1 VPRFNNNGLSR
12 RGMKKIGIKWKAQ
25 DVTNQSGK
33 IVVVTGSNTGIGYQM
48 ALTLADKGAHV
59 ILACRNLEKAEA
71 AREKILKSSPH
82 AQLSVEELDLADL
95 SNVEMFAM
103 KLKKTLQHLDI
114 LINNAGVMIPPQST
128 TKDGFELQ
136 IGTNHFGH
144 FALTSHLMPL
154 LSAAEKPRIVTLSS
168 IAHWSGVIDLD
179 DINGVNKKYN
189 KWGMYSQSKLA
200 NLLFALELDRRLK
213 AAGSHIESF
222 GSHPG
227 YSNTDLQRYSLGWRI
242 LNPLFGIQPI
252 KGAAPTL
259 YAATEPDAIVHRYWG
274 PIGLLEARGWTGKA
288 KITSRAADEEMARKL
303 WEYSESLIGIHFQ
316 I

>member
-1 VPRFNNNGLSR
+1 
-12 RGMKKIGIKWKAQ
+12 MKKIGIKWKAQ
-25 DVTNQSGK
+25 DVANQNGK
-33 IVVVTGSNTGIGYQM
+33 IAVVTGSNTGIGFQM

-59 ILACRNLEKAEA
+59 VLACRNLEKAEA
-71 AREKILKSSPH
+71 AREKMLKSSPQ
-82 AQLSVEELDLADL
+82 AQIFVEELDLADL
-95 SNVEMFAM
+95 SNVESFATR
-103 KLKKTLQHLDI
+103 LKKSHQHVDI

-144 FALTSHLMPL
+144 FALTSHMMPL

-168 IAHWSGVIDLD
+168 IAHWSGVIDLE
-179 DINGVNKKYN
+179 DINGEKKKYN

-227 YSNTDLQRYSLGWRI
+227 YSNTDLQRYSLVWRI

-259 YAATEPDAIVHRYWG
+259 YAATEPEATVHRYWG

-288 KITSRAADEEMARKL
+288 KITPRAADEEMARKL
-303 WEYSESLIGIHFQ
+303 WEYSESLLGIHFP

>member
-1 VPRFNNNGLSR
+1 
-12 RGMKKIGIKWKAQ
+12 MKKIGIKWKAQ
-25 DVTNQSGK
+25 DVAHQSGK
-33 IVVVTGSNTGIGYQM
+33 IAVVTGSNTGIGFQV
-48 ALTLADKGAHV
+48 ALILADKGAHV
-59 ILACRNLEKAEA
+59 VLACRNLEKAET
-71 AREKILKSSPH
+71 AREKMLKSSPH
-82 AQLSVEELDLADL
+82 AQIFVEELDLADL
-95 SNVEMFAM
+95 SNVEAFATR
-103 KLKKTLQHLDI
+103 LKKSHQHVDI

-168 IAHWSGVIDLD
+168 IAHWSGVIDLE
-179 DINGVNKKYN
+179 DINGEKKKYN

-227 YSNTDLQRYSLGWRI
+227 YSNTDLQRYSLAWRI

-259 YAATEPDAIVHRYWG
+259 YAATEPDAIAHRYWG

-303 WEYSESLIGIHFQ
+303 WEYSESLLGIHFQ

>member
-1 VPRFNNNGLSR
+1 
-12 RGMKKIGIKWKAQ
+12 MKKIGIKWKAQ
-25 DVTNQSGK
+25 DVAHQSGK
-33 IVVVTGSNTGIGYQM
+33 IAVVTGSNTGIGFQV
-48 ALTLADKGAHV
+48 ALILADKGAHV
-59 ILACRNLEKAEA
+59 VLACRNLEKAEA
-71 AREKILKSSPH
+71 AREKMLKSSPH
-82 AQLSVEELDLADL
+82 AQIFVEELDLADL
-95 SNVEMFAM
+95 SNVEAFATR
-103 KLKKTLQHLDI
+103 LKKSHQHVDI

-144 FALTSHLMPL
+144 FALTSHMMPL

-168 IAHWSGVIDLD
+168 IAHWSGVIDLE
-179 DINGVNKKYN
+179 DINGEKKKYN

-227 YSNTDLQRYSLGWRI
+227 YSNTDLQRYSLAWRI

-259 YAATEPDAIVHRYWG
+259 YAATEPDAIAHRYWG

-303 WEYSESLIGIHFQ
+303 WEYSESLLGIPFQ

>member
-1 VPRFNNNGLSR
+1 
-12 RGMKKIGIKWKAQ
+12 MKKIGIKWKAQ
-25 DVTNQSGK
+25 DVAHQSGK
-33 IVVVTGSNTGIGYQM
+33 IAVVTGSNTGIGFQV
-48 ALTLADKGAHV
+48 ALILADKGAHV
-59 ILACRNLEKAEA
+59 VLACRNLEKAET
-71 AREKILKSSPH
+71 AREKMLKSSPH
-82 AQLSVEELDLADL
+82 AQIFVEELDLADL
-95 SNVEMFAM
+95 SNVEAFATR
-103 KLKKTLQHLDI
+103 LKKSHQHVDI

-144 FALTSHLMPL
+144 FALTLHMMPL

-168 IAHWSGVIDLD
+168 IAHWSGVIDLE
-179 DINGVNKKYN
+179 DINGEKKKYN

-227 YSNTDLQRYSLGWRI
+227 YSNTDLQRYSLVWRI

-259 YAATEPDAIVHRYWG
+259 YAATEPDAIAHRYWG

-303 WEYSESLIGIHFQ
+303 WEYSESLLGIHFQ

>member
-1 VPRFNNNGLSR
+1 
-12 RGMKKIGIKWKAQ
+12 MKKIGIKWKAQ
-25 DVTNQSGK
+25 DVAHQSGK
-33 IVVVTGSNTGIGYQM
+33 IAVVTGSNTGIGFQV
-48 ALTLADKGAHV
+48 ALILADKGAHV
-59 ILACRNLEKAEA
+59 VLACRNLEKAEA
-71 AREKILKSSPH
+71 AREKMLKSSPH
-82 AQLSVEELDLADL
+82 AQIFVEELDLADL
-95 SNVEMFAM
+95 SNVEAFATR
-103 KLKKTLQHLDI
+103 LKKSHQHVDI
-114 LINNAGVMIPPQST
+114 LINNAGVMIPPHST

-144 FALTSHLMPL
+144 FALTSHMMPL

-168 IAHWSGVIDLD
+168 IAHWSGVIDLE
-179 DINGVNKKYN
+179 DINGEKKKYN

-227 YSNTDLQRYSLGWRI
+227 YSNTDLQRYSLAWRI

-259 YAATEPDAIVHRYWG
+259 YAATEPDAIAHRYWG

-303 WEYSESLIGIHFQ
+303 WEYSESLLGIHFQ

>member
-1 VPRFNNNGLSR
+1 
-12 RGMKKIGIKWKAQ
+12 MKKIGIKWKAQ
-25 DVTNQSGK
+25 DVAHQSGK
-33 IVVVTGSNTGIGYQM
+33 IAVVTGSNTGIGFQV
-48 ALTLADKGAHV
+48 ALILADKGAHV
-59 ILACRNLEKAEA
+59 VLACRNLEKAET
-71 AREKILKSSPH
+71 AREKMLKSSPH
-82 AQLSVEELDLADL
+82 AQIFVEELDLADL
-95 SNVEMFAM
+95 SNVEAFATR
-103 KLKKTLQHLDI
+103 LKKSYQHVDI

-144 FALTSHLMPL
+144 FALTLHIMPL

-168 IAHWSGVIDLD
+168 IAHWSGVIDLE
-179 DINGVNKKYN
+179 DINGEKKKYN

-227 YSNTDLQRYSLGWRI
+227 YSNTDLQRYSLAWRI

-259 YAATEPDAIVHRYWG
+259 YAATEPDAIAHRYWG

-303 WEYSESLIGIHFQ
+303 WEYSESLLGIHFQ

>member
-1 VPRFNNNGLSR
+1 
-12 RGMKKIGIKWKAQ
+12 MKKIGIKWKAQ
-25 DVTNQSGK
+25 DVAHQSGK
-33 IVVVTGSNTGIGYQM
+33 IAVVTGSNTGIGFQV
-48 ALTLADKGAHV
+48 ALILADKGAHV
-59 ILACRNLEKAEA
+59 VLACRNLEKAET
-71 AREKILKSSPH
+71 AREKMLKSSPH
-82 AQLSVEELDLADL
+82 AQIFVEELDLADL
-95 SNVEMFAM
+95 SNVEAFATR
-103 KLKKTLQHLDI
+103 LKKSHQHVDI

-144 FALTSHLMPL
+144 FALTSHMMPL

-168 IAHWSGVIDLD
+168 IAHWSGVIDLE
-179 DINGVNKKYN
+179 DINGEKKKYN

-227 YSNTDLQRYSLGWRI
+227 YSNTDLQRYSLAWRI

-259 YAATEPDAIVHRYWG
+259 YAATEPDAIAHRYWG

-303 WEYSESLIGIHFQ
+303 WEYSESLLGIHFQ

>member
-1 VPRFNNNGLSR
+1 
-12 RGMKKIGIKWKAQ
+12 MKKIDIKWKAELMTSQ
-25 DVTNQSGK
+25 TGK
-33 IVVVTGSNTGIGYQM
+33 TAIVTGSNTGIGYHM
-48 ALTLADKGAHV
+48 ALALADKGAHV
-59 ILACRNLEKAEA
+59 VLACRNLDKAGKAKAKMIA
-71 AREKILKSSPH
+71 ASPD
-82 AQLSVEELDLADL
+82 AMIQIEELDLANL
-95 SNVEMFAM
+95 ASVEAFATRM
-103 KLKKTLQHLDI
+103 AANHDSVDI
-114 LINNAGVMIPPQST
+114 LINNAGVMIPPKST
-128 TKDGFELQ
+128 TTDGFELQ

-154 LSAAEKPRIVTLSS
+154 LSAAKHPRVVTLSS
-168 IAHWSGVIDLD
+168 IAHWAGRIDLA
-179 DINGVNKKYN
+179 DINGEKKKYD

-227 YSNTDLQRYSLGWRI
+227 YSNTDLQRYSLAWRC
-242 LNPLFGIQPI
+242 LNPLFGMRPV

-259 YAATEPDAIVHRYWG
+259 YAATHPNATHHRYWG

-288 KITSRAADEEMARKL
+288 KITPRAADEEMARRL
-303 WEYSESLIGIHFQ
+303 WAHTEELTGIKFG

>member
-1 VPRFNNNGLSR
+1 
-12 RGMKKIGIKWKAQ
+12 MKKIGIKWKAQ
-25 DVTNQSGK
+25 DVAHQSGK
-33 IVVVTGSNTGIGYQM
+33 IAVVTGSNTGIGFQV
-48 ALTLADKGAHV
+48 ALILADKGAHV
-59 ILACRNLEKAEA
+59 VRACRNLEKAET
-71 AREKILKSSPH
+71 AREKMLKSSPH
-82 AQLSVEELDLADL
+82 AQIFVEELDLADL
-95 SNVEMFAM
+95 SNVEAFATR
-103 KLKKTLQHLDI
+103 LKKSHQHVDI

-144 FALTSHLMPL
+144 FALTSHMMPL

-168 IAHWSGVIDLD
+168 IAHWSGVIDLE
-179 DINGVNKKYN
+179 DINGEKKKYN

-227 YSNTDLQRYSLGWRI
+227 YSNTDLQRYSLAWRI

-259 YAATEPDAIVHRYWG
+259 YAATEPDAIAHRYWG

-303 WEYSESLIGIHFQ
+303 WEYSESLLGIHFQ